1 MSRNAH
7 HSKLVTHVNSSS
19 ILSEAYRTLRANIMF
34 SAIDDPIRAIM
45 LTSAN
50 PGEGKTTTVANL
62 AVTYAHEGKK
72 TLLVDADLRKPSL
85 QIMFMKSNRSGLTD
99 ALFKENDWKEL
110 VHETEIENLHLL
122 TTGVIPPNPS
132 EILSSRRMADLVE
145 EWRQHYD
152 VILFDTPPLLAVA
165 DAMILS
171 ALCDGVILVIKSG
184 KTKFT
189 SARKV
194 LSQLE
199 FAKARVLGTVLNNK
213 KSSRNSGYHYGYGH

>member
-122 TTGVIPPNPS
+122 TTGVIPL
-132 EILSSRRMADLVE
+132 ILRKFYLPE
-145 EWRQHYD
+145 EWRTWWRSGDNIMMSFYS
-152 VILFDTPPLLAVA
+152 TPRH
-165 DAMILS
+165 
-171 ALCDGVILVIKSG
+171 CW
-184 KTKFT
+184 
-189 SARKV
+189 R
-194 LSQLE
+194 
-199 FAKARVLGTVLNNK
+199 
-213 KSSRNSGYHYGYGH
+213 